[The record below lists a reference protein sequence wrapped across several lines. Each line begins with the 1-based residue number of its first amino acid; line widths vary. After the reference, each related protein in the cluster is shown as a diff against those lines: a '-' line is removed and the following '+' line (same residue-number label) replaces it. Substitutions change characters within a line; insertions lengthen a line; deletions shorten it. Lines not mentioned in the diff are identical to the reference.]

1 MPEVEKILYNNIVRN
16 IVIRRYSKMKINP
29 VVIKALKE
37 NRPVVALES
46 TIISHG
52 MPYPKNVETA
62 LKVEQ
67 VIRDHGAVP
76 ATIGIIDG
84 EPIVGMTPEEIE
96 QFGKRKGV
104 LKVSRRDL
112 PVVYAK
118 KLWGATTVAT
128 TMIIANQA
136 GIEVFVTGGIG
147 GVHRGA
153 QETFDISADLQEL
166 AKTNVTVVC
175 AGAKAILDLPLTL
188 EYLETMGVPVLG
200 FKTEELPA
208 FYNSHSG
215 LKVDYKVESAEEMA
229 RIIKSKREN
238 NLVGGILLTNP
249 IPVEYEMKKEVID
262 NAIAT
267 ALARMDKEGVK
278 GKECTPYLLKTIVEL
293 TGGDSLESN
302 IKLVLNNAAVGSEV
316 AKEYC
321 KLRK

>member
-1 MPEVEKILYNNIVRN
+1 
-16 IVIRRYSKMKINP
+16 MKINP
-29 VVIKALKE
+29 EVLKALQE

-62 LKVEQ
+62 LKVEE
-67 VIRDHGAVP
+67 VIRSHGAVP
-76 ATIGIIDG
+76 ATIGIING
-84 EPIVGMTPEEIE
+84 ESIVGMTPEEIE
-96 QFGKRKGV
+96 EFGKRKGV

-200 FKTEELPA
+200 FKTEDLPA

-215 LKVDYKVESAEEMA
+215 LKVDYKVDSAAEMA
-229 RIIKSKREN
+229 QIIKSKREN

-249 IPVEYEMKKEVID
+249 IPVEFEMPKDVID

-267 ALARMDKEGVK
+267 ALKKMDEKGIK
-278 GKECTPYLLKTIVEL
+278 GKECTPFLLKTIVEL

-321 KLRK
+321 RIK

>member
-1 MPEVEKILYNNIVRN
+1 
-16 IVIRRYSKMKINP
+16 MKINP
-29 VVIKALKE
+29 EVAKALKE

-62 LKVEQ
+62 LKVEET
-67 VIRDHGAVP
+67 IRSHGAVP

-96 QFGKRKGV
+96 EFGKRKGV

-153 QETFDISADLQEL
+153 TETMDISADLQEL
-166 AKTNVTVVC
+166 SKTNVTVIC

-188 EYLETMGVPVLG
+188 EYLETIGVPVLG

-215 LKVDYKVESAEEMA
+215 LKVDYKVESASEMA
-229 RIIKSKREN
+229 KIIKAKRDN
-238 NLVGGILLTNP
+238 GLVGGILLTNP
-249 IPVEYEMKKEVID
+249 IPEQYEMPKAVID
-262 NAIAT
+262 KAIET
-267 ALARMDKEGVK
+267 ALKQMDEQGIK
-278 GKECTPYLLKTIVEL
+278 GKECTPFLLKTITEL
-293 TGGDSLESN
+293 TEGNSLESN

-321 KLRK
+321 KLK

>member
-1 MPEVEKILYNNIVRN
+1 
-16 IVIRRYSKMKINP
+16 MKINP
-29 VVIKALKE
+29 EVLSALKE

-62 LKVEQ
+62 LKVEET
-67 VIRDHGAVP
+67 IRSHGAVP

-96 QFGKRKGV
+96 EFGKRKGV

-128 TMIIANQA
+128 TMIIAAQA

-153 QETFDISADLQEL
+153 TETMDISADLQEL
-166 AKTNVTVVC
+166 AKTNVTVIC

-200 FKTEELPA
+200 YKTEELPA

-215 LKVDYKVESAEEMA
+215 LKVDYRVEDAFEMA
-229 RIIKSKREN
+229 KIIKSKREN
-238 NLVGGILLTNP
+238 GLTGGILLTNP
-249 IPVEYEMKKEVID
+249 IPEQYEMPKEVID
-262 NAIAT
+262 KAIDNA
-267 ALARMDKEGVK
+267 LKEMDKQGIK
-278 GKECTPYLLKTIVEL
+278 GKECTPFLLKTITDL

-321 KLRK
+321 KIK

>member
-1 MPEVEKILYNNIVRN
+1 
-16 IVIRRYSKMKINP
+16 MKINP
-29 VVIKALKE
+29 EVLKALKE

-52 MPYPKNVETA
+52 MPYPKNVQTA
-62 LKVEQ
+62 LEVEQ

-147 GVHRGA
+147 GVRRGA

-200 FKTEELPA
+200 YKTEELPA

-215 LKVDYKVESAEEMA
+215 LKIDYKVDSAEEMA
-229 RIIKSKREN
+229 KIIKAKREN
-238 NLVGGILLTNP
+238 GLVGGILLTNP
-249 IPVEYEMKKEVID
+249 IPEQYEIPKDVID

-267 ALARMDKEGVK
+267 ALKKMDEEGVK
-278 GKECTPYLLKTIVEL
+278 GKECTPFLLKTIVEL

-321 KLRK
+321 KIK